1 MILTVTSSF
10 VFRMKVKCMVS
21 SPQTYDHVMH
31 QATPLS
37 FVLCVC
43 VCVCVC
49 VCWCEGTLLPL
60 VAEVA
65 RVSFMKPHHSPDV
78 EHELSRCLTKARVS
92 VPPLPSSPPPPPLQ
106 LLPVRLLSLS
116 RQDPWSGGHL
126 LHIHT
131 PTTRTP
137 DPETRLP
144 AVRWSS
150 SPGARRRVPRDTAAR
165 LQSVMVSRTA
175 DSDPLMRRG
184 ARRRWSRPRT
194 AALQRTRESNP
205 QSGTLYL
212 NTGQEYRNGHME
224 NVRQEAA

>member
-1 MILTVTSSF
+1 MTKCPRCSECPSHIYLHSI
-10 VFRMKVKCMVS
+10 KVKDDIDS
-21 SPQTYDHVMH
+21 HI
-31 QATPLS
+31 
-37 FVLCVC
+37 FVC
-43 VCVCVC
+43 VPNESQMHGVQSTNLWPCNESSHTSLICVSVC

-65 RVSFMKPHHSPDV
+65 PVSFMKPHHSPDV

-131 PTTRTP
+131 LTTRTP
-137 DPETRLP
+137 YPETRLP

-150 SPGARRRVPRDTAAR
+150 SPGARRRVPGDAAAR

-194 AALQRTRESNP
+194 AALHRTRESNP
-205 QSGTLYL
+205 QSGTL
-212 NTGQEYRNGHME
+212 
-224 NVRQEAA
+224 